1 LRAVRESAITRISGK
16 REFLPAATK
25 EVYWKMENQDKEFA
39 DDSANSG
46 RHDPD
51 GGRSKSITIIVNGRE
66 KTVTQDELTF
76 DEVVKLAFDNPPYGP
91 NTLFTI
97 TYRKGGN
104 EHRPEGHLVEGE
116 TVKVKK
122 GTIFNVTATDKS

>member
-1 LRAVRESAITRISGK
+1 VNRKILIIVG
-16 REFLPAATK
+16 
-25 EVYWKMENQDKEFA
+25 
-39 DDSANSG
+39 
-46 RHDPD
+46 D
-51 GGRSKSITIIVNGRE
+51 GGESYETWFAVHRFQEAGFTTHVAAPSKRRLNLVMHDFEPGWDTYKEQPGYIMES
-66 KTVTQDELTF
+66 DLTF
-76 DEVVKLAFDNPPYGP
+76 DEVVKLAFDSPPHGP